1 MYTTSALEDLA
12 VYEQLVKALQ
22 LGRAAPE
29 NRDRVTGQ
37 VAPQI
42 VQLAGDDPDALVRTA
57 KTLAPYAD
65 GIDLNLGCPQRRAK
79 DNHYGGYLLSRK
91 DWPLLET
98 IGMLLVSHAVSS
110 MSQAV
115 SIPITVKIRLCDHAP
130 DTPKLAVKL
139 AASGAKIVTLH
150 ARHVAIHRR
159 RANAAKLNFVADI
172 RDALDLAGL
181 HASQPGGHCY
191 VLSNGNVRSW
201 IDIVKNLEQTRAD
214 GVLVGEP
221 LLDKPQLFAPSF
233 GTTFTGLDAMHNY
246 LSMCEKYPLEST
258 MPRIHQ
264 HLQYMVGAGFPP
276 SRETRIIHD
285 TLRASPSVQ
294 SMLQY
299 VESLQSVSPP
309 SSMQFENSL

>member
-1 MYTTSALEDLA
+1 MYTTSALDDLA
-12 VYEQLVKALQ
+12 VYEQLIQALQ
-22 LGRAAPE
+22 LGREAPE
-29 NRDRVTGQ
+29 NRDRVTGE

-42 VQLAGDDPDALVRTA
+42 VQLASDDTDALVRA
-57 KTLAPYAD
+57 ARRIAPYAD

-79 DNHYGGYLLSRK
+79 DNHYGGYLLGKK

-98 IGMLLVSHAVSS
+98 IGMFPVSHAVSS
-110 MSQAV
+110 LSQAV
-115 SIPITVKIRLCDHAP
+115 SIPISVKIRLCDHAL

-172 RDALDLAGL
+172 RDALDQAGL

-201 IDIVKNLEQTRAD
+201 SDIVQNLEKTRAD
-214 GVLVGEP
+214 GVMVGEP
-221 LLDKPQLFAPSF
+221 LLDVPQLFAPSF
-233 GTTFTGLDAMHNY
+233 GATFTELDAMHTY
-246 LSMCEKYPLEST
+246 LSTCEKYPLEST
-258 MPRIHQ
+258 MPRIQQ

-276 SRETRIIHD
+276 SRETRKIHD
-285 TLRASPSVQ
+285 TLRTSSSIQ

-299 VESLQSVSPP
+299 VESLQCIPPP
-309 SSMQFENSL
+309 SSMLL